1 MPDLVGVQYSYEAVA
16 WVNEN
21 VWFIDKAFNRP
32 NVPQAIQIEN
42 LWRYLRLRNFIRE
55 DGRPNV
61 HGGTL

>member
-1 MPDLVGVQYSYEAVA
+1 MTDLVGVQYSYEAVA

-42 LWRYLRLRNFIRE
+42 LWRYLGSEIL
-55 DGRPNV
+55 
-61 HGGTL
+61 